1 MAIER
6 IIELREKQT
15 KVLTEA
21 RAKLDEI
28 KPDTPEARAKE
39 IEAEYDRAMADF
51 DDLGKKIAREEDY
64 LKRAQQ
70 LEGIDTSRRPSGDQD
85 PEQRGGPK
93 KDGPD
98 AKDVFKR
105 ALQFGVGDLSK
116 EERAVLVP
124 AQVTPEMRAQGTGN
138 GAVGA
143 YTVPQGFLPEIDK
156 ALKAWGPMLD
166 PGITRQLNTDSGNLM
181 PWPTMDDTANEGE
194 MIGENVQVGGGNQDG
209 SGDIA
214 FGQKTLSAYLFS
226 SKAIQVPF
234 TLLQDSAFNVET
246 DIINPAFGE
255 RIGRGVNRKLTV
267 GTGAGQPMGIVTAA
281 SAGIT
286 SAAPLAVAADELFD
300 MAHSVDP
307 AYRASPNFRWMFND
321 QTLKSIRKL
330 KDGYGR
336 YIWEMGDIRGQQ
348 APTLLNHPYSVNQHM
363 ADIGANNVPI
373 IIGDFSKYIVRRVRE
388 ITMLRLVERYADFL
402 QVGFLAF
409 ARFDGQLSQP
419 AAVKKYTCHA

>member
-70 LEGIDTSRRPSGDQD
+70 LDGIDTSRRPSGDVD

-93 KDGPD
+93 KDGLD

-105 ALQFGVGDLSK
+105 ALQFGVAELTR
-116 EERAVLVP
+116 EERAILVP
-124 AQVTPEMRAQGTGN
+124 AQLTAEMRAQAGGTGAA
-138 GAVGA
+138 GG
-143 YTVPQGFLPEIDK
+143 YLVPQGFLPEIEK

-166 PGITRQLNTDSGNLM
+166 PGITRELPTDTGNLL
-181 PWPTMDDTANEGE
+181 PWPTMDDTGNEGE
-194 MIGENVQVGGGNQDG
+194 MIGDNAQVGGGNQDG

-234 TLLQDSAFNVET
+234 ALLQDSAFSVENE
-246 DIINPAFGE
+246 IINPAFGE
-255 RIGRGVNRKLTV
+255 RIGRGVNRKLTT
-267 GTGAGQPMGIVTAA
+267 GTGVGQPQGIVTAA
-281 SAGIT
+281 SAGVT
-286 SAAPLAVAADELFD
+286 AASATAIAADELFD
-300 MAHSVDP
+300 MAHVVDP
-307 AYRASPNFRWMFND
+307 AYRASPKFRWMFND
-321 QTLKSIRKL
+321 QTLKSVRKL
-330 KDGYGR
+330 KDNQGR

-348 APTLLNHPYSVNQHM
+348 PATLLNHPYSVNQHM
-363 ADIGANNVPI
+363 DGIATGKTSI

-419 AAVKKYTCHA
+419 AAVKKYTHP

>member
-1 MAIER
+1 MTEKLK
-6 IIELREKQT
+6 ELREKQAT
-15 KVLTEA
+15 ILTTA

-28 KPDTPEARAKE
+28 KPDTPEPRAKE
-39 IEAEYDRAMADF
+39 IETEYDKAMADF

-64 LKRAQQ
+64 NKRAAS
-70 LEGIDTSRRPSGDQD
+70 LEVVDTSKRPGAEERSDDRRED
-85 PEQRGGPK
+85 RGKLEP
-93 KDGPD
+93 
-98 AKDVFKR
+98 KDVFKR
-105 ALQFGVGDLSK
+105 MLQFGAGQLSP
-116 EERAVLVP
+116 EERAIVMP
-124 AQVTPEMRAQGTGN
+124 ANVTPEMRAQAGGS
-138 GAVGA
+138 GAAGG
-143 YTVPQGFLPEIDK
+143 YLIPQGFLPEIDK

-166 PGITRQLNTDSGNLM
+166 PGVTRQITTDTGNLM

-194 MIGENVQVGGGNQDG
+194 MIGENTQVGGGNQDG

-214 FGQKTLSAYLFS
+214 LGQKTLSAYLFS

-234 TLLQDSAFNVET
+234 TLLQDLAFDVEN

-255 RIGRGVNRKLTV
+255 RIGRGVNRKLTT

-286 SAAPLAVAADELFD
+286 SAAPAAVAADELFD
-300 MAHSVDP
+300 MAHTVDP

-321 QTLKSIRKL
+321 QTLKAIRKL

-336 YIWEMGDIRGQQ
+336 YVWEMGDIRGQQ

-363 ADIGANNVPI
+363 VDIAAGAVPI
-373 IIGDFSKYIVRRVRE
+373 IIGDFNKYIVRRVRE
-388 ITMLRLVERYADFL
+388 ITMLRLTERYADFL

-419 AAVKKYTCHA
+419 AAVKKLTMHA